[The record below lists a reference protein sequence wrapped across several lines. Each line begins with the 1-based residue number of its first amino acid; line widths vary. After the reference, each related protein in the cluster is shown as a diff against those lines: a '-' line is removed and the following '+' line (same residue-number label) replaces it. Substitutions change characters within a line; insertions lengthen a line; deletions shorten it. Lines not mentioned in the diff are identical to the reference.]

1 MFIETGYT
9 VFRNAVPPLLCRFIA
24 EEYNLMLANGA
35 LALDDKQVEKAYY
48 AYALPATEALLGMLL
63 PTVAKET
70 GTELLPTYSYSR
82 VYLPGAWL
90 KKHTDRPACEVSATV
105 ALAQQTEKPWPLG
118 IQSRDG
124 QAVEV
129 ILNPGDML
137 IYSGMDMPHWRDP
150 FEGEWQLQAF
160 LHYVRKNG
168 EHAGCVYD
176 TRPRLGAP
184 KVINGAQQGE

>member
-9 VFRNAVPPLLCRFIA
+9 VFRNAVPPILCRFIA
-24 EEYNLMLANGA
+24 EEYNLMLANGM

-48 AYALPATEALLGMLL
+48 AYSLPATEALLGMLL

-105 ALAQQTEKPWPLG
+105 ALAQKTEKPWPLG

-168 EHAGCVYD
+168 PHAGCVYD

-184 KVINGAQQGE
+184 KVIKGAQQGE